1 MTSYYSTNIH
11 GQTSALITVVDPKRG
26 GYAKV
31 RYFIHFGCKILSF
44 TNVIL
49 NFCRQIRGM
58 GGAAKYLLLDQ
69 RMHVEIKRILIRFTS
84 FSFQNSSL

>member
-11 GQTSALITVVDPKRG
+11 GQTSARITVVDPKSG

-44 TNVIL
+44 TSAITL
-49 NFCRQIRGM
+49 IFLSQKGR
-58 GGAAKYLLLDQ
+58 GAA
-69 RMHVEIKRILIRFTS
+69 
-84 FSFQNSSL
+84 